1 MCEFQL
7 YNIVD
12 TESKLLQMTAQ
23 FEAKKKEVDQ
33 TRRELSETKEKCS
46 DQNERLKLLEITLKG
61 NSKYS
66 CQLPIGIKP
75 TRYPLERKW

>member
-12 TESKLLQMTAQ
+12 IESKLLQMTAQ

-33 TRRELSETKEKCS
+33 IRKELSETKEECS
-46 DQNERLKLLEITLKG
+46 NQNEQLKLLEITLKG
-61 NSKYS
+61 MFYIHVVCSVLLWF
-66 CQLPIGIKP
+66 C
-75 TRYPLERKW
+75 